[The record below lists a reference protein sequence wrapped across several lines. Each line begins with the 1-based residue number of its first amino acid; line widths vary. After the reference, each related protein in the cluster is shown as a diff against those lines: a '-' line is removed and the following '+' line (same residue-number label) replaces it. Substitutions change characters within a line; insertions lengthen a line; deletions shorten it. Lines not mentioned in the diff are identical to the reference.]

1 MRAKDPYNIRA
12 HREGYP
18 SRAVYKLMEIE
29 ERFHVLEGKRKIIDL
44 GASPGSWSKYAFE
57 RTGAF
62 VLSIDK
68 NKDKNK
74 DKKQAKRA
82 AFLTGDIRD
91 PELMEKVKKDYG
103 FFDLLLSDAAPK
115 MSGIA
120 TIDQAR
126 AIELSQSAFAFA
138 DKVLRRGG
146 DAVVK
151 SFQGEGF
158 KEFYDSIRYRFRS
171 CRCFVPQAS
180 RKHSS
185 EIYIIGKGFIT

>member
-1 MRAKDPYNIRA
+1 MREKDPYNIRA
-12 HREGYP
+12 HKEGYP

-29 ERFHVLEGKRKIIDL
+29 ERFHVLEGKKRIIDL
-44 GASPGSWSKYAFE
+44 GASPGSWSKYSYE

-62 VLSIDK
+62 ILSIDMEPFPIEDVHFFK
-68 NKDKNK
+68 
-74 DKKQAKRA
+74 
-82 AFLTGDIRD
+82 GDIRD
-91 PELMEKVKKDYG
+91 HSVIDTVKRDFG

-115 MSGIA
+115 MSGIS

-126 AIELSQSAFAFA
+126 AIELSLSAFTFA
-138 DKVLRRGG
+138 DCVLRRGG

-158 KEFYDSIRYRFRS
+158 KEFYDSVKHRFKN

-185 EIYIIGKGFIT
+185 EIYIMGKGFIA